1 MISVSYLL
9 GAHHKTNW
17 MNLVTVSERENSE
30 QHTNWLQKRSILGD
44 GFWVFSTIVLSLFK
58 RSLIREV
65 TLTGIP
71 KYLLNP
77 PSPFSLGTPKLYVHF
92 NYTYQCMEEIFSLL
106 RMEHRILGHLW
117 QRWRHTGTRSW
128 DHWLLGLSPGIQTHR
143 EHLLVE

>member
-1 MISVSYLL
+1 
-9 GAHHKTNW
+9 
-17 MNLVTVSERENSE
+17 MNLVTVSEREN
-30 QHTNWLQKRSILGD
+30 NLQTVKNIQTGYTKGASLNRRWFLSFFI
-44 GFWVFSTIVLSLFK
+44 IVLSLFK

-106 RMEHRILGHLW
+106 RMEHRILGHL
-117 QRWRHTGTRSW
+117 
-128 DHWLLGLSPGIQTHR
+128 
-143 EHLLVE
+143 